1 MVLLIAYMFIY
12 QCIHLFCGY
21 LFTSNF
27 FIYSEIITKFLQSGI
42 FIDIKWSIV
51 LVAVKNQAWGCDSF
65 SQETYALV
73 KVTKI
78 VEDTWQNYQ
87 FFITEGLKGLEEF
100 SELMLILSG
109 LKIIIPK
116 LEVSLLSVFYQIN
129 LCYCLHVILLVL

>member
-1 MVLLIAYMFIY
+1 MA
-12 QCIHLFCGY
+12 
-21 LFTSNF
+21 
-27 FIYSEIITKFLQSGI
+27 E
-42 FIDIKWSIV
+42 
-51 LVAVKNQAWGCDSF
+51 
-65 SQETYALV
+65 
-73 KVTKI
+73 
-78 VEDTWQNYQ
+78 YQ